1 MGRHSRLRRVAC
13 LMQEG
18 EGDAM
23 ELLEGFPHWELDF
36 DEDGQT
42 VDPDQLDKFLT
53 DVGVQQLT
61 DVFVFSH
68 GWNNSR
74 AAARDLYQRFFK
86 EMRTILEGAHGGL
99 RRQATIGTAG
109 VIWPS
114 MRWADEE
121 AAAESTID
129 TGGAASVLD
138 RAAAAP
144 PPTDATTVRE
154 LGNVFKSQAQQTALD
169 EMAKLLNERP
179 ASEAE
184 LARFQQLMRQFAMQA
199 DATEAPE
206 DYGEYAGLL
215 EDPPKEVFERMAA
228 VAPPTVEE
236 GGAQAFGPGDAF
248 DVLWSGAKQALRL
261 LTYAEMKQR
270 AGVVGKEGLGPA
282 LGRLAKMH
290 QNVRVHLLGHSF
302 GARLVSFALAG
313 LPPGVKPVKSVFLLQ
328 GAFSHYAF
336 ADRLPHDAN
345 RGGALAGM
353 LQRVEGPFVAS
364 FSEFDYA
371 VGRAYPIAAMRQRQ
385 DAAVS
390 RGRAETLGG
399 YWVRRGD
406 RRWTPRV
413 SRSRLWETT
422 TASRSALSST

>member
-1 MGRHSRLRRVAC
+1 
-13 LMQEG
+13 MQEG

-138 RAAAAP
+138 RAAA
-144 PPTDATTVRE
+144 
-154 LGNVFKSQAQQTALD
+154 
-169 EMAKLLNERP
+169 
-179 ASEAE
+179 
-184 LARFQQLMRQFAMQA
+184 
-199 DATEAPE
+199 
-206 DYGEYAGLL
+206 
-215 EDPPKEVFERMAA
+215 
-228 VAPPTVEE
+228 
-236 GGAQAFGPGDAF
+236 
-248 DVLWSGAKQALRL
+248 
-261 LTYAEMKQR
+261 
-270 AGVVGKEGLGPA
+270 
-282 LGRLAKMH
+282 
-290 QNVRVHLLGHSF
+290 
-302 GARLVSFALAG
+302 
-313 LPPGVKPVKSVFLLQ
+313 
-328 GAFSHYAF
+328 
-336 ADRLPHDAN
+336 
-345 RGGALAGM
+345 
-353 LQRVEGPFVAS
+353 
-364 FSEFDYA
+364 
-371 VGRAYPIAAMRQRQ
+371 
-385 DAAVS
+385 
-390 RGRAETLGG
+390 
-399 YWVRRGD
+399 D
-406 RRWTPRV
+406 RRHYGPRARQCV
-413 SRSRLWETT
+413 QI
-422 TASRSALSST
+422 ASATDRARRDGKAAERAAGE